1 MMTPVPQN
9 LADAALAGTKII
21 RVQKRGGAPD
31 AIDDPFGTTLD
42 VGALDAPMMQ
52 AAQDDAMAML
62 GDESGDTG
70 LDNETPGIDMMNEDP
85 VNKSSFIEND
95 YPISAQRNNT
105 APDPVGGGFDPSM
118 LAALMGGGGGA
129 PSAPMAD
136 PMADPRRRGAMRGL
150 GL

>member
-62 GDESGDTG
+62 GDDSSM
-70 LDNETPGIDMMNEDP
+70 TPGIDMMNEDP
-85 VNKSSFIEND
+85 VNNSSFIEND

-129 PSAPMAD
+129 PGAPMAD